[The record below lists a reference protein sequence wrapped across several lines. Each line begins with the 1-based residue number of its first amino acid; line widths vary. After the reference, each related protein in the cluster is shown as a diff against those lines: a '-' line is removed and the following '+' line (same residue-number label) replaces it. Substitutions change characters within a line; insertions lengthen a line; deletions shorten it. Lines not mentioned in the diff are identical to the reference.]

1 MQYVDINTLGLV
13 TRQHIAEQ
21 YPDTSLP
28 PELDSEILAGLGY
41 AALEHD
47 PEPEI
52 EPGATIEPGQIR
64 LEDGRAIQGWV
75 IIPAPAPEP
84 VDWAAVIAGHRYAAE
99 TAGITITGMG
109 VDTGR
114 DSQALI
120 TGAAL
125 AAILDAGY
133 TVRWK
138 TQSGFVELDADQIIA
153 VASAVRAHVQACFDR
168 EAELLAAL
176 DADEFTPAML
186 EEGWPDGSV
195 PAPAAG

>member
-1 MQYVDINTLGLV
+1 MQYVDINTLELV

-21 YPDTSLP
+21 HPDTSLP
-28 PELDSEILAGLGY
+28 PDLDGELLAELGF
-41 AALEHD
+41 AVLEHD
-47 PEPEI
+47 PHPGL
-52 EPGATIEPGQIR
+52 EPGEAVEPGQIR
-64 LEDGRAIQGWV
+64 MEDGRAIQSWV
-75 IIPAPAPEP
+75 IIPAPEPEP

-99 TAGITITGMG
+99 TAGITITGMS

-125 AAILDAGY
+125 AAMLDPAY
-133 TVRWK
+133 TCQWK
-138 TQSGFVELDADQIIA
+138 TARGFVELGAEQIIS

-176 DADEFTPAML
+176 DAGEFTPEML
-186 EEGWPDGSV
+186 QEGWPGESV
-195 PAPAAG
+195 PASAEG